1 MESAKKR
8 VCLDVG
14 GTFTD
19 CLVMDASGDLTS
31 FKSATT
37 PNDPSDGLLDTLKKA
52 AANFQQDIKDF
63 MGDVELLVH
72 GTTLATNTLITGKGA
87 KTAMITTEGFRDILE
102 IRRGI
107 KPLDISL
114 FNLFI
119 PPNRPLIPRSRRIGV
134 EERTLFTGE
143 ISVPLNENEVAKIV
157 TRFKKS
163 GIEAIAVCFL
173 HSYANGTNERRAADI
188 CKEVAPDI
196 YVTTSHETIQ
206 VWREFERF
214 NTTAVGAY
222 VGPAVARYLVGLEA
236 RLKDSGFEGTLLMM
250 LANGLV
256 QRVDQ
261 CVNRGV
267 HLLNSG
273 PAAAPAGAAYLGGLL
288 GKKDL
293 VAVDMGGT
301 SFEVCMI
308 HNGEIMTT
316 TESWVGDQRIAIK
329 MIDLETAGAGG
340 GSVASIDSLGLLK
353 VGPESAAADPGPAC
367 YGKGKIP
374 TVTDADLVLGY
385 IPDDYFLGGEMKLDV
400 DHANNSMKSI
410 SKKMGVDKIKTA
422 QAIFDSINTTMADE
436 ITAISTKRGHDIRE
450 FVLVAGGGGGP
461 IHAGFLADYL
471 DIPTVIIP
479 PVAALFSAFGM
490 FAMDLGQDFARS
502 YIARIESANIR
513 DIANLYKEMESEA
526 FETFAVHGVSKKD
539 ITLQRTADMRYIG
552 QFMEVETELQNGTL
566 TKKILHAGAEAFG
579 KKHEALYTFSMP
591 WKGVEILT
599 LRLKASADKAPFHL
613 PKIKRG
619 KANPSAALKRKR
631 MAWFQGKRLKT
642 PVYDGALVR
651 AGNKISGPAIIE
663 ESTTTVVIPESYT
676 CRVDGHKNYILTRN

>member
-1 MESAKKR
+1 MSAGKKR

-19 CLVMDASGDLTS
+19 CLVMDASGDLNS

-37 PNDPSDGLLDTLKKA
+37 PKDPTDGLLDTLIKA
-52 AANFQQDIKDF
+52 AAFCQQDVKDF
-63 MGDVELLVH
+63 LGDVDLLVH
-72 GTTLATNTLITGKGA
+72 GTTLATNTLLTGGGA
-87 KTAMITTEGFRDILE
+87 KTAMLTTRDFRDILE
-102 IRRGI
+102 LRRGI

-119 PPNRPLIPRSRRIGV
+119 APNRPLIPRSRRIGV
-134 EERTLFTGE
+134 EERTLYTGE
-143 ISVPLNENEVAKIV
+143 ISVPLNEAEVAKAV
-157 TRFKKS
+157 AGFKKS
-163 GIEAIAVCFL
+163 GVEAIAVCFL

-188 CKEVAPDI
+188 CKDVAPDI
-196 YVTTSHETIQ
+196 YVTTSHETIP

-222 VGPAVARYLVGLEA
+222 VGPAVARYLVGLET
-236 RLKDSGFEGTLLMM
+236 RLKDNGFSGTFLMM

-256 QRVDQ
+256 QRVDR
-261 CVNRGV
+261 CVDRGV
-267 HLLNSG
+267 YLLNSG
-273 PAAAPAGAAYLGGLL
+273 PAAAPAAAAYLGKLL
-288 GKKDL
+288 GKKNL

-301 SFEVCMI
+301 SFEVCLI
-308 HNGEIMTT
+308 HDGEIMTT

-329 MIDLETAGAGG
+329 MVDLETAGAGG
-340 GSVASIDSLGLLK
+340 GSIASIDSLGLLK

-367 YGKGKIP
+367 YGKGTDP

-400 DHANNSMKSI
+400 GHAEKSMDSI
-410 SKKMGVDKIKTA
+410 GKKLGLNKAKA
-422 QAIFDSINTTMADE
+422 SQAVFDSINATMADE
-436 ITAISTKRGHDIRE
+436 ITAISTKRGHDIRD

-461 IHAGFLADYL
+461 IHAGFLADHL
-471 DIPTVIIP
+471 DIPTVVIP

-502 YIARIESANIR
+502 YIARANGADIR
-513 DIANLYKEMESEA
+513 AIAKLYKEMEAEA
-526 FETFAVHGVSKKD
+526 FESFAVHGIAKKD

-552 QFMEVETELQNGTL
+552 QFSEVETEIDNGTFN
-566 TKKILHAGAEAFG
+566 KKTLRAGVEAFG

-591 WKGVEILT
+591 WKGVEVLT
-599 LRLKASADKAPFHL
+599 LRLKASVDKAPFHL
-613 PKIKRG
+613 PRIKKG
-619 KANPSAALKRKR
+619 KANPSTALKRTR
-631 MAWFQGKRLKT
+631 MAWFQGKKVKA
-642 PVYDGALVR
+642 PVYDGDLVR
-651 AGNKISGPAIIE
+651 AGNKIPGPAIIE

-676 CRVDGHKNYILTRN
+676 CRVDGHKNYVLTRN